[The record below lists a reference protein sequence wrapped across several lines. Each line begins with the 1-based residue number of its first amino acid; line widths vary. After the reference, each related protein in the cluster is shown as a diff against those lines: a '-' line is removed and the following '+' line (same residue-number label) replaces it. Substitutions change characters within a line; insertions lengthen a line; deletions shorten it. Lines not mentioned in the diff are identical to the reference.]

1 MLVQIPKN
9 ATKEQIQ
16 EALAKINTSTKPQKG
31 FPKLNDFF
39 GTIEQR
45 DYLAMQK
52 QMRDEW

>member
-16 EALAKINTSTKPQKG
+16 EALARFEALPKHRKG
-31 FPKLNDFF
+31 YPKLEDFF
-39 GTIEQR
+39 GTIDQR
-45 DYLAMQK
+45 DYLQLQK